1 MQMQKNWIVKNSVE
15 DEKVQSLVTDLS
27 IDEVLAKLL
36 VQRGI
41 SSFEDAK
48 KWFRPSLENLHNPFL
63 MKDMDKATERLI
75 RAIKNEEK
83 ILIYGDYD
91 VDGTTAVSL
100 FYLFL
105 QKYSK
110 KLDYYIPDRYKE
122 GYGVSKI
129 GIDFAIDHS
138 FTLLITLDCGI
149 KANTNIAYAQANGV
163 DVIVCDHHN
172 QGDVLPNAYAVLNPK
187 RHDCSYPFKDLSG
200 CGVGFKLLQ
209 AFCQNQDI
217 SLDELY
223 AYLDIVAVS
232 IASDIVKIVGENRI
246 MTYYGIKQIIEKP
259 SLGIDAIKRISQIEG
274 NSLSVSD
281 IVFKIGPRINAAGRI
296 GSGRLAVELLTC
308 QDSSLV
314 MEIVKEVN
322 DNNEF
327 RKDLDKSMTVE
338 ALAMIAGEPNQELK
352 TTNVVFSPEWHKGVV
367 GIVASRI
374 TEVYYRPTIVL
385 TEANGKVTGSA
396 RSVDGFDLYA
406 ALEKCADLLENFGGH
421 MYAAGLTM
429 KKEQFH
435 FFKIRFEE
443 VVSSSIKPEM
453 LIPKIKIDST
463 LNIDAIT
470 PKFYRILKQF
480 EPFGPGNM
488 TPVFVTSGIVGNQT
502 IRTIGNDGS
511 HLKMMVK
518 SSDSSVMF
526 DAIGFGFGN
535 TAETLKQS
543 TFDICYTVEENEFRG
558 DVKLQLRIRDVR
570 LS

>member
-1 MQMQKNWIVKNSVE
+1 MQKNWILKETVE
-15 DEKVQSLVTDLS
+15 EHAIQQLTKDLS
-27 IDEVLAKLL
+27 IDSVLAKLL

-41 SSFEDAK
+41 LTFEDAK
-48 KWFRPSLENLHNPFL
+48 KWFRPSLDDLLNPFL
-63 MKDMDKATERLI
+63 MKDMNKAVERLV
-75 RAIKNEEK
+75 RAINNNEK

-91 VDGTTAVSL
+91 VDGTTSVSL

-105 QKYSK
+105 QKYST

-122 GYGVSKI
+122 GYGVSTT
-129 GIDFAIDHS
+129 GIDFAIKHS

-149 KANTNIAYAQANGV
+149 KANSQIAYAQSNDV

-172 QGDVLPNAYAVLNPK
+172 QGEKLPKAIAVLNPK
-187 RHDCSYPFKDLSG
+187 RNDCTYPFKDLSG

-209 AFCQNQDI
+209 AFCQTKNI
-217 SLDELY
+217 STDELFQ
-223 AYLDIVAVS
+223 YLDIVAVS

-246 MTYYGIKQIIEKP
+246 LVHYGIKKILENP
-259 SLGIDAIKRISQIEG
+259 SLGIDAIKRIAQI
-274 NSLSVSD
+274 NSSSLSVSD

-308 QDSSLV
+308 QDPSLV

-327 RKDLDKSMTVE
+327 RKDLDKSMTSE
-338 ALAMIAGEPNQELK
+338 ALLMIANEPNQETK

-374 TEVYYRPTIVL
+374 IENYYRPTIVL
-385 TEANGKVTGSA
+385 TEANGKITGSA

-406 ALEKCADLLENFGGH
+406 ALEKCSDILENFGGH
-421 MYAAGLTM
+421 KYAAGLTL
-429 KKEQFH
+429 KKENFEA
-435 FFKIRFEE
+435 FKERFEQ
-443 VVSSSIKPEM
+443 VVSSTILPEM
-453 LIPKIKIDST
+453 LIPKVKIDSVLT
-463 LNIDAIT
+463 VDSIT

-488 TPVFVTSGIVGNQT
+488 TPVFTTMGIVGNQT
-502 IRTIGNDGS
+502 IRTIGGDGA

-518 SSDSSVMF
+518 SNDSSIMF
-526 DAIGFGFGN
+526 DAIGFGFGSD
-535 TAETLKQS
+535 AETLKQS
-543 TFDICYTVEENEFRG
+543 KFDICYTIEENEFRG
-558 DVKLQLRIRDVR
+558 EVNLQLRIRDVR
-570 LS
+570 IC